1 MWVNDMGI
9 IILSPLLSGPMFTYI
24 FRNTN
29 QLLSSSQEKE
39 NTSPTSKS
47 SANKIQI
54 ISMSATV
61 GNLKEL
67 SMFLESQ
74 LYTDSWR
81 PVKLEE
87 YIKVLV

>member
-1 MWVNDMGI
+1 
-9 IILSPLLSGPMFTYI
+9 MFTYI
-24 FRNTN
+24 IRNTD
-29 QLLSSSQEKE
+29 QLLSSSQDKE

-87 YIKVLV
+87 YIKVLVL